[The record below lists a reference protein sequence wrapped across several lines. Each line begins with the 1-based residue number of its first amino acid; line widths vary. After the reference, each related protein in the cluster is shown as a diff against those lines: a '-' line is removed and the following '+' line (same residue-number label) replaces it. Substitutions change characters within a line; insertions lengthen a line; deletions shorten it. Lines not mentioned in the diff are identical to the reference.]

1 MHNSSKVP
9 KFTILFGLRVSPA
22 GYAAYLAL
30 ILTVISMIVMWK
42 LEIPW
47 WAWLGQ
53 FVVLFLIELGLI
65 RFNSQ
70 PDADGPLEITNRK
83 QLLTFCW
90 RGRNNPVCCGFGD
103 YVMVTG
109 QRFSKGL
116 RSRKPR
122 RALAAFSKPPCFRK
136 TAAAPGCFQQGS
148 TVLEKSQRP

>member
-1 MHNSSKVP
+1 MHNFSKVP
-9 KFTILFGLRVSPA
+9 KFTILFGLRVPPA

-70 PDADGPLEITNRK
+70 PDADGTLEITNRK
-83 QLLTFCW
+83 QLLTFAGVAAITLCA
-90 RGRNNPVCCGFGD
+90 V
-103 YVMVTG
+103 
-109 QRFSKGL
+109 
-116 RSRKPR
+116 
-122 RALAAFSKPPCFRK
+122 AL
-136 TAAAPGCFQQGS
+136 
-148 TVLEKSQRP
+148 VIMLW